1 MRTLLART
9 AAVAAGAYLCVLA
22 FLYLTQQSQV
32 FPSKAADNAL
42 DAAVRERFPDMRALS
57 LPTPDGSV
65 LSGWLLARPDAA
77 QDAPAP
83 LVLYFGGNA
92 DLCSQFLLDA
102 PRELPGFSIAAFDYR
117 GYGRSTGVP
126 SETALKADALLLYD
140 RLTAAGGARK
150 TIVMGRSLGTALAA
164 HVAANREAAAVIL
177 VTPFDSIRAVGQQRH
192 PFIPVGLLLKNPFD
206 VLPDAAQI
214 YAPALVLIAA
224 RDTTVPP
231 EHARRLAEALRGQEK
246 TVVLDGDHAS
256 ILKKTEYWP
265 SIRDFLRENGAGPR

>member
-1 MRTLLART
+1 
-9 AAVAAGAYLCVLA
+9 
-22 FLYLTQQSQV
+22 
-32 FPSKAADNAL
+32 
-42 DAAVRERFPDMRALS
+42 
-57 LPTPDGSV
+57 
-65 LSGWLLARPDAA
+65 
-77 QDAPAP
+77 
-83 LVLYFGGNA
+83 
-92 DLCSQFLLDA
+92 
-102 PRELPGFSIAAFDYR
+102 DYR

>member
-102 PRELPGFSIAAFDYR
+102 PRE
-117 GYGRSTGVP
+117 
-126 SETALKADALLLYD
+126 
-140 RLTAAGGARK
+140 
-150 TIVMGRSLGTALAA
+150 
-164 HVAANREAAAVIL
+164 
-177 VTPFDSIRAVGQQRH
+177 
-192 PFIPVGLLLKNPFD
+192 
-206 VLPDAAQI
+206 
-214 YAPALVLIAA
+214 
-224 RDTTVPP
+224 
-231 EHARRLAEALRGQEK
+231 
-246 TVVLDGDHAS
+246 
-256 ILKKTEYWP
+256 
-265 SIRDFLRENGAGPR
+265 